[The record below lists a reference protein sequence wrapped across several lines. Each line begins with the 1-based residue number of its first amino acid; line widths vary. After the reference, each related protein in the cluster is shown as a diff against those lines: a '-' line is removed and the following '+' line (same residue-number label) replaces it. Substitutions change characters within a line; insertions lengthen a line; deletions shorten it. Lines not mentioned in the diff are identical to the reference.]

1 MHKWTSNDQEMA
13 SNILLLYNQN
23 KHINHSCTIHNRKT
37 PYVSYVCL
45 SVCLLAV
52 CMCVC
57 YRDDADGEMDCFC
70 VESADGGKLATDE
83 LTGLHTII

>member
-13 SNILLLYNQN
+13 SNILLLYNQTN
-23 KHINHSCTIHNRKT
+23 ISITAAEYITGKRLMSA
-37 PYVSYVCL
+37 CL
-45 SVCLLAV
+45 CFLLAV

-70 VESADGGKLATDE
+70 VESADGGKLVTDE
-83 LTGLHTII
+83 LTCLHTII